1 MKHFVL
7 LLLLASFFTA
17 CKSTSPIVTSKKER
31 NSRSEN
37 KKTERLAEQLIDVAT
52 KNIGVRY
59 KYGGTTKAGYDCS
72 GLMYTVFNSEN
83 IVLPRNSYAQSKIG
97 VVLNQKKDQVQKGD
111 LVFFKT
117 NKSNQI
123 NHVGIVIEAND
134 DEIKFIHSS
143 TSKGVIISSTKEPYY
158 RNTLVQINRVL

>member
-1 MKHFVL
+1 MKHFVFL
-7 LLLLASFFTA
+7 ILLACLFTA
-17 CKSTSPIVTSKKER
+17 CKSTSPIATSNKER
-31 NSRSEN
+31 TSRSEN

-52 KNIGVRY
+52 ENIGVRY
-59 KYGGTTKAGYDCS
+59 KYGGTTRAGYDCS

-97 VVLNQKKDQVQKGD
+97 VVLNQQRDQIQKGD

-158 RNTLVQINRVL
+158 KKTLVQINRVL

>member
-1 MKHFVL
+1 MKHFVFL
-7 LLLLASFFTA
+7 ILLACLFTA
-17 CKSTSPIVTSKKER
+17 CKSTSPIATSKKER
-31 NSRSEN
+31 TSRSEN

-52 KNIGVRY
+52 ENIGVRY
-59 KYGGTTKAGYDCS
+59 KYGGTTRAGYDCS

-97 VVLNQKKDQVQKGD
+97 VVLNQQRDQIQKGD

-123 NHVGIVIEAND
+123 NHVGIVIEANN

-143 TSKGVIISSTKEPYY
+143 TSKGVIISSNKEPYY
-158 RNTLVQINRVL
+158 KKTLVQIDRVL

>member
-1 MKHFVL
+1 MKHYVFFT
-7 LLLLASFFTA
+7 LLALLITS
-17 CKSTSPIVTSKKER
+17 CKSTAPIITAKKQK
-31 NSRSEN
+31 NARSEN
-37 KKTERLAEQLIDVAT
+37 KKTERLAEQLIDIAT
-52 KNIGVRY
+52 ENIGVRY

-72 GLMYTVFNSEN
+72 GLIYTVFNSEN

-97 VVLNQKKDQVQKGD
+97 VVLNQKRDQVQKGD

-123 NHVGIVIEAND
+123 NHVGIVIEVSD
-134 DEIKFIHSS
+134 EEIKFIHST